1 MNEQRQPRTLEEL
14 NIGNAPMPNPENKL
28 ALAEAIYALIYEATH
43 ANDTMAAL
51 SIMHA
56 AAGLVAE
63 LNERMTLIAN
73 WTPPIPPPLGNLA
86 R

>member
-1 MNEQRQPRTLEEL
+1 MSDQRQPRTLVEL
-14 NIGNAPMPNPENKL
+14 NIANAPVPYPEAKL
-28 ALAEAIYALIYEATH
+28 PLAEAIYTLIYEATH
-43 ANDTMAAL
+43 SKDTMAAL

-63 LNERMTLIAN
+63 LNERMIPIAN
-73 WTPPIPPPLGNLA
+73 WTPPIPPPLGNLV